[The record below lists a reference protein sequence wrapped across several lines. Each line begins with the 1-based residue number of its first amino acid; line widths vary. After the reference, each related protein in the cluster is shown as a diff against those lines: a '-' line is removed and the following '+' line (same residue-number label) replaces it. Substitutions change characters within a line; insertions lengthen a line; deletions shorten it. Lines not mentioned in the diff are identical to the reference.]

1 LASDSTTLHGETSA
15 VSHKRVAFAAL
26 QHRDFRWFFVT
37 TMLAMMSDNIEHVV
51 SYWLLFQKFHSPVL
65 AGFADISHWTPFLLL
80 SVYFGGIADRYDC
93 RKVIQLAQIMYMAV
107 SVAWAVLFYTET
119 IQIWH
124 ASVLLVLHGIA
135 GVLWT
140 PAEQLVIHDIVGAEH
155 IQSAVR
161 LNATSRQLGILFGP
175 AVGAGLML
183 LLGPSVA
190 LLANALIYL
199 PMTLWLLTVPYTGHL
214 REGAPAKRAIGWKD
228 AVSVVREVWHNRPI
242 ITMVILGG
250 AASLFVGNAFHTQ
263 MPEFAHDL
271 GADRADFTYSA
282 LLIASAAGAVFGG
295 FLLEGKGWL
304 KANVRT
310 AIICAMMWCV
320 LITAFALS
328 TNYFLSLV
336 LLFCAGILSLSFYST
351 AQAIVQLLAPA
362 HLRGRLIG
370 LFSMSAFGLRAF
382 SGVTVGVVGGL
393 IGIHWSLAISAMALM
408 AVTVALLAFAAPA
421 RGGGEFN

>member
-1 LASDSTTLHGETSA
+1 MASDSTTLNGETSA

-26 QHRDFRWFFVT
+26 QHRDFRGFFIT
-37 TMLAMMSDNIEHVV
+37 TMLAMMADNIEHVI

-93 RKVIQLAQIMYMAV
+93 RRVIQLAQIMYMAV
-107 SVAWAVLFYTET
+107 SVAWAVLFYTQT

-140 PAEQLVIHDIVGAEH
+140 PAEQLIIHDIVGAEH

-190 LLANALIYL
+190 LLVNALIYL

-214 REGAPAKRAIGWKD
+214 REGAPPKRAIGWKD
-228 AVSVVREVWHNRPI
+228 AITVIREVWHNRPI

-250 AASLFVGNAFHTQ
+250 AASLFVGNAFNTQ

-271 GADRADFTYSA
+271 GAEKADFTYSA

-310 AIICAMMWCV
+310 AITCAMLWCA
-320 LITAFALS
+320 LIAGFAFS
-328 TNYFLSLV
+328 TNYLLSLV
-336 LLFCAGILSLSFYST
+336 LLFCAGILNLSFYST

-362 HLRGRLIG
+362 NLRGRLIG
-370 LFSMSAFGLRAF
+370 LFSMSAYGLRAF
-382 SGVTVGVVGGL
+382 SGVTVGVVGSL
-393 IGIHWSLAISAMALM
+393 IGIHWSLAISAMVLM
-408 AVTVALLAFAAPA
+408 AVTVVLLAFAAPA
-421 RGGGEFN
+421 RGGEID

>member
-1 LASDSTTLHGETSA
+1 MDSTAEQTTGENSA
-15 VSHKRVAFAAL
+15 PSRKRVAFAAL
-26 QHRDFRWFFVT
+26 QHPDFRWFFVT
-37 TMLAMMSDNIEHVV
+37 TMLAMMADNIEHVI

-183 LLGPSVA
+183 LLGPSMG

-199 PMTLWLLTVPYTGHL
+199 PMTLWLLTVPLH
-214 REGAPAKRAIGWKD
+214 GASAR
-228 AVSVVREVWHNRPI
+228 
-242 ITMVILGG
+242 GG
-250 AASLFVGNAFHTQ
+250 AAK
-263 MPEFAHDL
+263 
-271 GADRADFTYSA
+271 
-282 LLIASAAGAVFGG
+282 ASHRM
-295 FLLEGKGWL
+295 ERCRK
-304 KANVRT
+304 
-310 AIICAMMWCV
+310 
-320 LITAFALS
+320 
-328 TNYFLSLV
+328 
-336 LLFCAGILSLSFYST
+336 
-351 AQAIVQLLAPA
+351 
-362 HLRGRLIG
+362 RG
-370 LFSMSAFGLRAF
+370 
-382 SGVTVGVVGGL
+382 
-393 IGIHWSLAISAMALM
+393 
-408 AVTVALLAFAAPA
+408 P
-421 RGGGEFN
+421 